1 MKAHAETL
9 KGDIHMFFLPDALS
23 ILTATHNWVAW
34 RLENVQGRDKPAK
47 IPYNPNTGERAK
59 PNDNS
64 TWSSFDN
71 AKALADKFHGGLGFM
86 FSDGCGYCGID
97 LDNVILSD
105 GTLKPFAQ
113 DIVDALDSYTEI
125 SPSGNGLHIL
135 CTLKR
140 PLSTFGSK
148 RNNRALGAE
157 IYDSAHY
164 LTVTGNVYGDEKPIR
179 DCTNILSEIYQKYW
193 HSELNDNKVQVNSNA
208 SLPPDNLSDSELLER
223 MFNSQ
228 HGLEIKRLYEGDI
241 TGYQSQ
247 SEAELALCNHLAF
260 WTGHNAS
267 RIDSLFRR
275 SGLMR
280 PKWDEKHGNQT
291 YGQMT
296 IDKAINSASTRNVS
310 TSKDKSPSQNQNSR
324 TGRLEW
330 VCDPKPYREWLQAH
344 GHEHKTPASDNQNQ
358 QQPNEGT
365 PQQDSYQSAQSENE
379 TIHIATFDEYVL
391 NSFQSDVQNF
401 KAFSE
406 ATTGFKNLD
415 DDNVR
420 LYPGLYAIGGVSS
433 VGKTTFCSQLADNI
447 AQRGGY
453 VIFFSLEQS
462 RFELASKGIARRVAQ
477 MTNSHYVT
485 SLQIRNGFT
494 DAYVKK
500 AIDEYMNIAAHEV
513 IVEGQYNISVSD
525 IAHIVEQFVANTG
538 ERTTVFVDYLQVL
551 NPDSAVNSTKDAID
565 FNVQALKRLST
576 QFNIPVFCISS
587 FNRTNYLNIADF
599 ESFNG
604 SGGIEFTADV
614 VIALQ
619 FLAMNANVFDTQ
631 SKLQTK
637 RKFVRKAKRENPR
650 KIELLRLKNR
660 FGESS
665 SRYFFDYFA
674 ANELF
679 VPYLV
684 SDEEAD
690 DKVQAEFDAFDSQ
703 QENDAVN
710 SKKSSKKD
718 KRR

>member
-64 TWSSFDN
+64 TWSSFSS
-71 AKALADKFHGGLGFM
+71 AKALADKFHGGVGFM

-113 DIVDALDSYTEI
+113 NIVDALNSYTEI

-228 HGLEIKRLYEGDI
+228 HGLEIERLYHGNI

-260 WTGHNAS
+260 WTGHDAN

-291 YGQMT
+291 YGQIT
-296 IDKAINSASTRNVS
+296 IVKAINSASERSFLPQQGKSYGS
-310 TSKDKSPSQNQNSR
+310 TSKI
-324 TGRLEW
+324 
-330 VCDPKPYREWLQAH
+330 H
-344 GHEHKTPASDNQNQ
+344 
-358 QQPNEGT
+358 
-365 PQQDSYQSAQSENE
+365 SEAVYGAN
-379 TIHIATFDEYVL
+379 TDIQFHTLDEYVS
-391 NSFQSDVQNF
+391 NAFQNDVLNF
-401 KAFSE
+401 KAFSNS
-406 ATTGFKNLD
+406 TTGFKNLD

-420 LYPGLYAIGGVSS
+420 LYPGLYTIGGVSS

-462 RFELASKGIARRVAQ
+462 RFELVSKGIARKVAQ
-477 MTNSHYVT
+477 MTNSYYVT

-500 AIDEYMNIAAHEV
+500 AIDEYRNIAAHEV

-525 IAHIVEQFVANTG
+525 IAHIVEQFVANT
-538 ERTTVFVDYLQVL
+538 EVRPAVFVDYLQVL
-551 NPDSAVNSTKDAID
+551 NPNSPVNNSKDAID

-576 QFNIPVFCISS
+576 HFNIPVFCISS

-599 ESFNG
+599 ESFKE
-604 SGGIEFTADV
+604 SGGIEYTADV

-619 FLAMNANVFDTQ
+619 LLAMNANVFDTQ

-637 RKFVRKAKRENPR
+637 RKFVRMAKKANPR
-650 KIELLRLKNR
+650 KIELLCLKNR
-660 FGESS
+660 FGKSN

-674 ANELF
+674 ANERF

-684 SDEEAD
+684 SEEEAD
-690 DKVQAEFDAFDSQ
+690 DKVQADFNAFDSQ

-710 SKKSSKKD
+710 PKKSSKKSSKKD
-718 KRR
+718 ERL